1 MIVWG
6 GWNGSVLNT
15 GAIYDPV
22 TNSWTSVTTTNA
34 PSARDAHTAIW
45 TGSKMIVWGGY
56 NGSYLNTGAIYDPLT
71 NSWTSVTTTN
81 APSGRHSHTAI
92 WTGSKMIVWGGY
104 NGSYLNTGA
113 IYDPLTNSW
122 TSVTTTNAPS
132 ARYLHTAIWTGSKM
146 IVWGGYN
153 GSSYLNSGGIY
164 TPSQYQGNVMTEGDL
179 YVGGSAQV
187 VGDVHAGG
195 FYSKSGSD
203 FAEYLPIDTSREAP
217 QVGDVVVLSEGM
229 GNRITK
235 SSASARRYLV
245 GAITNRPAVVGNA
258 NESFKDNPE
267 YALVSMLGQ
276 VDVKFSPLNGPV
288 SPGDYLMPGDN
299 GYAIKAKGA
308 GMVLGQVLQS
318 ADATSSVLTY
328 VNPHWWAGDLL
339 SSNGDANFLSSDIT
353 VSSKGLAT
361 SSTPAYDSN
370 LFSFQGSA
378 WDETAHSAIPTLFSL
393 RNNTVSP
400 TSSFFTLSFATGT
413 NSPSAVLAV
422 SNLGDVSVS
431 GDLTVGKRL
440 YLGSKVNGTGSTS
453 TYIYVDDTLSPSST
467 YIATNADGWQ
477 TSSTY
482 DYAERYESSERLNPG
497 DLVTSDNTGVNKV
510 KRATSAMEPI
520 LGIVST
526 KPGFITGGYLKD
538 SYPIALAGRVPTRV
552 STQNGAIQA
561 GDYLTVS
568 PSNPGLAV
576 KAIHSG
582 NIAGIALE
590 SFDQPGEGLISVFVK
605 PGYQNILGSET
616 QSQAPSTQSQAVGTG
631 SVRSGLA
638 KIYAGMREVRV
649 RYEPLNAYPI
659 INIRPYGQ
667 VSKHFWVIDATD
679 RSFTIVVGEAPT
691 QDVTFSWT
699 VWPSQAG
706 NAIYYSDESSMPYD
720 PITGQPIGPVP
731 PENSPSEQVNT
742 ENDTSSHS

>member
-1 MIVWG
+1 
-6 GWNGSVLNT
+6 
-15 GAIYDPV
+15 
-22 TNSWTSVTTTNA
+22 
-34 PSARDAHTAIW
+34 
-45 TGSKMIVWGGY
+45 
-56 NGSYLNTGAIYDPLT
+56 
-71 NSWTSVTTTN
+71 
-81 APSGRHSHTAI
+81 
-92 WTGSKMIVWGGY
+92 
-104 NGSYLNTGA
+104 
-113 IYDPLTNSW
+113 
-122 TSVTTTNAPS
+122 
-132 ARYLHTAIWTGSKM
+132 
-146 IVWGGYN
+146 
-153 GSSYLNSGGIY
+153 
-164 TPSQYQGNVMTEGDL
+164 MTEGDL

-203 FAEYLPIDTSREAP
+203 FAEFMPVDTSREAP
-217 QVGDVVVLSEGM
+217 QAGDVVVLSEGM

-276 VDVKFSPLNGPV
+276 VDVKFSPMKGPV

-299 GYAIKAKGA
+299 GYAVKAKGA

-328 VNPHWWAGDLL
+328 INPHWWAGDLL

-361 SSTPAYDSN
+361 SSTPAYGSN

-440 YLGSKVNGTGSTS
+440 FLGSKVNGTGSTS

-616 QSQAPSTQSQAVGTG
+616 QSQAPSTQSQAVGTA

-649 RYEPLNAYPI
+649 EFQKIGAYPLV
-659 INIRPYGQ
+659 NATPYSEIKSG
-667 VSKHFWVIDATD
+667 FWFEEVKDGSFKIVI
-679 RSFTIVVGEAPT
+679 GEAVNFDT
-691 QDVTFSWT
+691 VFSWT
-699 VWPSQAG
+699 VEPSSAG
-706 NAIYYSDESSMPYD
+706 SLIYNSDNTYVPFDASN
-720 PITGQPIGPVP
+720 GAVFGPQP
-731 PENSPSEQVNT
+731 PEKTVAEPTSTAQVLNTPSST
-742 ENDTSSHS
+742 GISTTTTADAPTIITTSTLELPPTSTSTP